1 MGFYLVAGEV
11 DMDVVRVPAEDR
23 PEEMILEG
31 DVLLKKQQRIE
42 KEKKELL
49 ASLATGDFSSQRSRV
64 AAILNQYPASR
75 NSDVT
80 LALKYWST
88 FQPDLYNEAGIL
100 PRDMFKLER
109 LHYIVRA
116 RAKIQ
121 NEYGLFLADPEIK
134 RRRRANEEKMEQ
146 AVLEDAAPRHVVKVF
161 SDETGK
167 NQRFVSVAS
176 VWVLSGRAVFTL
188 DQAIRKWQESSRFSG
203 REVHFAS
210 FGRKDI
216 DTLQEYLEV
225 VLANREF
232 LSFKVVAVERARTR
246 RSIEEVVQKLH
257 EFMLIRGAEHEVE
270 SGRMSLPREMEVV
283 LDEEQ
288 SLDPFVLSDLK
299 NSVASACE
307 AKYEKSLHI
316 ESIQAVSSRNSS
328 IVQLADVVAGA
339 VNRRLNH
346 DGDRN
351 FKDDMADMIFGMLD
365 LNFAEEGL
373 PGLDASALFKV

>member
-1 MGFYLVAGEV
+1 
-11 DMDVVRVPAEDR
+11 MDVDQVPVEVKPAE
-23 PEEMILEG
+23 PVEG
-31 DVLLKKQQRIE
+31 DDALLRKRQKIE
-42 KEKKELL
+42 KEKNELL
-49 ASLATGDFSSQRSRV
+49 ASLATGDFSSQRARV
-64 AAILNQYPASR
+64 AAILNQYPVSR
-75 NSDVT
+75 NSDVA

-121 NEYGLFLADPEIK
+121 NEYGLFLAAPDIK

-146 AVLEDAAPRHVVKVF
+146 AVLADAAPRHVVKIF
-161 SDETGK
+161 SDESGK

-188 DQAIRKWQESSRFSG
+188 DQAIRKWQDSSRFSG
-203 REVHFAS
+203 REIHFAN
-210 FGRKDI
+210 FGKKDI
-216 DTLQEYLEV
+216 DALRDYLGV

-232 LSFKVVAVERARTR
+232 LSFKVVAVERSKTR

-257 EFMLIRGAEHEVE
+257 EFMLVKGAEHEVA

-288 SLDPFVLSDLK
+288 SLDPFVLSELK
-299 NSVASACE
+299 NSVAGIYE
-307 AKYEKSLHI
+307 ERHAKELRI

-328 IVQLADVVAGA
+328 LVQLADVVAGA
-339 VNRRLNH
+339 VNRKLNH
-346 DGDRN
+346 EGEWN
-351 FKDDMADMIFGMLD
+351 YKDDMAELVFGMLD
-365 LNFAEEGL
+365 LNMAEDGL

>member
-1 MGFYLVAGEV
+1 MDAADVPMEESSEESVEV
-11 DMDVVRVPAEDR
+11 E
-23 PEEMILEG
+23 
-31 DVLLKKQQRIE
+31 DVLLKKRQKIE
-42 KEKKELL
+42 KEKRELL

-121 NEYGLFLADPEIK
+121 NEYGLFLADPDIK

-146 AVLEDAAPRHVVKVF
+146 AVLADAAPRHVVKVF

-167 NQRFVSVAS
+167 NQKFVSVAS

-188 DQAIRKWQESSRFSG
+188 NQAIRKWQDGSRLAG
-203 REVHFAS
+203 REIHFAS
-210 FGRKDI
+210 FGKKDLES
-216 DTLQEYLEV
+216 LQGYLEV

-232 LSFKVVAVERARTR
+232 LSFKVVAVEKARTR
-246 RSIEEVVQKLH
+246 RPIEEVVKKLH
-257 EFMLIRGAEHEVE
+257 EFMLIKGVEHEVE

-299 NSVASACE
+299 NSVANSCE
-307 AKYEKSLHI
+307 VKYSTSLRI

-328 IVQLADVVAGA
+328 LVQLADVVAGA
-339 VNRRLNH
+339 VNRKLNH
-346 DGDRN
+346 EGDRN
-351 FKDDMADMIFGMLD
+351 YKDDMADLVFGMLD
-365 LNFAEEGL
+365 LDFSEDGI
-373 PGLDASALFKV
+373 PGLDASALFKI